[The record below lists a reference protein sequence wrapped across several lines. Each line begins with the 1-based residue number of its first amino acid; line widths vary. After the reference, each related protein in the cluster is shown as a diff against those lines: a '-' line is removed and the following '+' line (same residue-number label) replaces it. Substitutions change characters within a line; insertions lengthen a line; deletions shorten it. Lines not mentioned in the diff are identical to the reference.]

1 MSLVLFEKNGPIGK
15 IIFNNPEKLNAMTH
29 EMGEALSQVIP
40 QVNADPELRVVI
52 ITGAGR
58 TFSAGGDFKFILDH
72 REKSYEEN
80 QKEMVEFYGK
90 FLALRNIEVP
100 TIAVINGAAVGAG
113 MLIAA
118 ACDLR
123 YAASGSKMGVNFA
136 KIGLSS
142 GMGGLYWLTRLAGP
156 AVAADLLFTGRIFLS
171 EEAKNLGLINDC
183 FAADE
188 LESKVQSIA
197 KAISQNAPLALK
209 IMKRGIQKTLTLN
222 LEETLEYESH
232 GQAKCFHS
240 QDLAEGIE
248 AIKTKRHPS
257 FTGN

>member
-1 MSLVLFEKNGPIGK
+1 MSLVLFEKKGPIGK
-15 IIFNNPEKLNAMTH
+15 IIFNHPDKLNAMTH
-29 EMGEALSQVIP
+29 EMGEALNSLISQLN
-40 QVNADPELRVVI
+40 QDPDLRVI
-52 ITGAGR
+52 IVTGAGR

-72 REKSYEEN
+72 RESTYEAN

-90 FLALRNIEVP
+90 FLDLQKIEVP
-100 TIAVINGAAVGAG
+100 TIAMINGAAVGAG
-113 MLIAA
+113 MLIAC

-123 YAASGSKMGVNFA
+123 YAASGAKMGVNFA

-171 EEAKNLGLINDC
+171 EEAKTLGLINDC
-183 FAADE
+183 FAKEE
-188 LESKVQSIA
+188 LENKVLEIANDISK
-197 KAISQNAPLALK
+197 NAPLALK

-248 AIKTKRHPS
+248 AIKAKRSPEFH
-257 FTGN
+257 GK